1 MAGPNAATEDDDGSA
16 QADLRE
22 QVRRALAEEGFN
34 WELWQKPERGQE
46 FGMIRQEGDMQLH
59 VRYYEDDVI
68 KAERELANDYVE
80 HLVSPRFS
88 AHEEVERLL
97 AKHDL
102 DEEVDVEEKRFPPRH
117 DGVPMPDTRTRW
129 KPLVLGAGVA
139 LVGAIAGRG
148 LLPGGD

>member
-88 AHEEVERLL
+88 STSTFSSRSCL
-97 AKHDL
+97 ARRRSTSSWA
-102 DEEVDVEEKRFPPRH
+102 EKRFPPRH